1 MLRLKQRSEI
11 DGDKKARPT
20 TSQAPTGKRGR
31 MERAQRQAAGRAATP
46 FQTTRP
52 PDRRKRSSDPC

>member
-1 MLRLKQRSEI
+1 VP
-11 DGDKKARPT
+11 ARQQVPSQQPGPA
-20 TSQAPTGKRGR
+20 TSQAPMRKRGR
-31 MERAQRQAAGRAATP
+31 MERSQRQAAGRAATP

>member
-1 MLRLKQRSEI
+1 VP
-11 DGDKKARPT
+11 ARQQVPSQQPGPA
-20 TSQAPTGKRGR
+20 TSQAPMGKRGR

-52 PDRRKRSSDPC
+52 PDGQRRDGLTY